1 MRAFVKNNVKGVF
14 EQANGASRG
23 GTDFNELRAYVLA
36 KLLWDAETDVERHI
50 REFTDYFYGA
60 AAPYVR
66 QYIDFLCD
74 TAEKENIHVGFNDNT
89 DSPLFREEILD
100 RLDAYMDQAER
111 AVAGDPLRLWRVGKA
126 RLSVRWVRLKNRTQL
141 QKEFDPEAI
150 NRFFADWQA
159 YGLTRIDEWVS
170 RETTH
175 KALLRGLWR
184 GTEFYSHWSG
194 EGGEEL

>member
-1 MRAFVKNNVKGVF
+1 M
-14 EQANGASRG
+14 
-23 GTDFNELRAYVLA
+23 
-36 KLLWDAETDVERHI
+36 
-50 REFTDYFYGA
+50 
-60 AAPYVR
+60 
-66 QYIDFLCD
+66 D
-74 TAEKENIHVGFNDNT
+74 TAIPFSWHHWPT